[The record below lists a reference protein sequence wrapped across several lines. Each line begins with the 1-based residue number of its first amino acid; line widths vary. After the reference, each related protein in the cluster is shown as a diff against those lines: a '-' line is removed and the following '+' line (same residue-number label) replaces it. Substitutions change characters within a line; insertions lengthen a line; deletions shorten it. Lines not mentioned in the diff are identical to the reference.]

1 MLIYS
6 KISKNKYWF
15 FGKKMPFPLFQD
27 KNILHF
33 FYFGFHYIKMFSGLE
48 TRETDIRDNNHESN
62 LIQIEL
68 SDHQLAR

>member
-1 MLIYS
+1 
-6 KISKNKYWF
+6 
-15 FGKKMPFPLFQD
+15 MPFPLFQD